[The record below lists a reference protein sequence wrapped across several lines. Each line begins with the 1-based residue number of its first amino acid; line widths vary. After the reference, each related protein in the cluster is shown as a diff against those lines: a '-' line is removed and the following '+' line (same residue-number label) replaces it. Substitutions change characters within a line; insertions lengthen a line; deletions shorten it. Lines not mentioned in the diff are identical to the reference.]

1 MDLIGISLA
10 AFAAGLM
17 DAIVG
22 GGGLILLPA
31 LFAAFPAIAPPTLL
45 GTNKCAAIW
54 GTLFSGLRF
63 ARRVPLRWAALL
75 PGIIMALGGALIGA
89 WAATWLEAGLMRKA
103 LPVLLTVVLIYTL
116 SHKQLGARHAPIEH
130 PVRERLLTGAI
141 GLGIGFYDGLFG
153 PGTGSFFIF
162 LLVRLLGYDFLHA
175 AASAK
180 LLNVATNFAALAL
193 FALQG
198 HVMWKIGLVM
208 AVANIL
214 GSLIGTSLA
223 LKHGARFVRLV
234 FILVVT
240 ALIIKTAWDVY
251 A

>member
-1 MDLIGISLA
+1 MELIGISPA
-10 AFAAGLM
+10 AFVAGLM

-31 LFAAFPAIAPPTLL
+31 LFAAFPGAPPPTLL

-54 GTLFSGLRF
+54 GTLISGLRF
-63 ARRVPLRWAALL
+63 ARRVQLRWAALL
-75 PGIIMALGGALIGA
+75 PGIVMALIGAFIGA
-89 WAATWLEAGLMRKA
+89 WAATWLDAALMRKA
-103 LPVLLTVVLIYTL
+103 LPVVLTAVLLYTL
-116 SHKQLGARHAPIEH
+116 IHKQLGTRHAPIDN
-130 PVRERLLTGAI
+130 PLRERFLTCAI
-141 GLGIGFYDGLFG
+141 GLGIGFYDGIFG

-180 LLNVATNFAALAL
+180 LLNVATNFAALVL

-198 HVMWKIGLVM
+198 HVWWKIGLVM
-208 AVANIL
+208 AAANIA

-223 LKHGARFVRLV
+223 LRHGARFVRLI

-240 ALIIKTAWDVY
+240 ALIAKTASDVY
-251 A
+251 F